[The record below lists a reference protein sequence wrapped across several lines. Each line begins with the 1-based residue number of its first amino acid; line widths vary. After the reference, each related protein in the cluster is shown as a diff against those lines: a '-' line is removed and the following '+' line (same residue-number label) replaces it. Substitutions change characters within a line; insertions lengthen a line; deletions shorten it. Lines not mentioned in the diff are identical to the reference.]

1 MPRAR
6 ADQSHRRREDCAR
19 KARLLRGR
27 EHSHARGLRHSRA
40 GAQTALAC
48 STRLAPRV
56 RRLENSP
63 GTGMPQP
70 TRGVWFGSC
79 DITAHGNLDPPAGR
93 ALGFRLNPWMRLV
106 VVRFRS
112 ARSRAQSESQRSES
126 DLRSQKSET
135 EEKEN
140 RKRGN
145 GKSKMGDGIHGV
157 LATRNPTSTL
167 EPSGMP

>member
-1 MPRAR
+1 M
-6 ADQSHRRREDCAR
+6 
-19 KARLLRGR
+19 KATLQENVIIFWTGGYQTAKGRDPPAQTLAKWAAAWALRGR
-27 EHSHARGLRHSRA
+27 AHSHARGLRHSRA

-63 GTGMPQP
+63 GTAMPQP

-79 DITAHGNLDPPAGR
+79 GVSLLDR
-93 ALGFRLNPWMRLV
+93 A
-106 VVRFRS
+106 
-112 ARSRAQSESQRSES
+112 ARCRARGVNRRG
-126 DLRSQKSET
+126 RSQTSEVRNQ
-135 EEKEN
+135 KQKKREN

-157 LATRNPTSTL
+157 LATRNPI
-167 EPSGMP
+167 P